1 MSNKDDFDWG
11 AQDELGKMIGLKPYT
26 EPDPALTSRIMGGLR
41 PKHRGWFKT
50 FYMHMITPMRL
61 SLSPMMASV
70 AAAFLILFGG
80 LLFNAG
86 IFHKASDA
94 PAILQAN
101 SQVPVVFRFRA
112 AEAQSV
118 SVIGSFNRWNPKSHE
133 MVLDPESGDWTIRIN
148 LSPGKHDYVFL
159 VDGEQI
165 TSDPHADIYKEDE
178 YGHQNSILFVKGPNG
193 QKI

>member
-1 MSNKDDFDWG
+1 MSHKDEFDWG
-11 AQDELGKMIGLKPYT
+11 ARDELGKMIGLKAYT
-26 EPDPALTSRIMGGLR
+26 DPDPALTRRIMSGLR

-50 FYMHMITPMRL
+50 FWLQMITPKRL

-70 AAAFLILFGG
+70 AAAFLILSGG

-86 IFHKASDA
+86 IFDQASDA
-94 PAILQAN
+94 PAILPAN
-101 SQVPVVFRFRA
+101 SQIPVVFRFRA

-118 SVIGSFNRWNPKSHE
+118 SVMGSFNHWNPKGHQ
-133 MVLDPESGDWTIRIN
+133 MLLDPESGDWTIRVN
-148 LSPGKHDYVFL
+148 LSPGKYDYVFL

-165 TSDPHADIYKEDE
+165 TSDPHADIFKADE

-193 QKI
+193 QQI